1 MFDKFIGKDKK
12 NDFASTYIDGEKRRI
27 RAGEPLGSQ
36 VVESWPDEAA
46 RCHGLQSEATA
57 GAPLLIE
64 SKIELCRKCST
75 PRDYALKAALEW
87 AERWGCSLAVLGLL
101 FGPPGVLLCA
111 SRRGNQPET
120 LTARELVKDVTR
132 KEQFARKNPENYYK
146 YVQVEKSADGTKT
159 SIRIE
164 TPSGEIGEVVSV
176 DGKPPSAQQCRKG
189 ANALKKLT
197 ADPKLQQRQARE
209 QKEQSDRIDTL
220 MAAVPDAFIFN
231 YQAKQP
237 DARWIVIKFRPN
249 PAFQPPSHEAAL
261 LKGMRGTLWVDPAS
275 HRLAKIDGTL
285 SKDVNFGW
293 GFLASLHQGG
303 HFAMQQS
310 LVPGGSW
317 KQTFLQVDLDGSKLL
332 LGQLH
337 VHFKDVSQSFVK
349 LADSGT
355 LADAVSMLEHS
366 PLACNER
373 QDTGTTAQANIH

>member
-1 MFDKFIGKDKK
+1 MFDKFIGEDKK
-12 NDFASTYIDGEKRRI
+12 IDFASSYVDGDKRRI
-27 RAGEPLGSQ
+27 SAGEPL
-36 VVESWPDEAA
+36 VESWPDEAA
-46 RCHGLQSEATA
+46 PCHGLHNEAIVGT
-57 GAPLLIE
+57 PPQIE
-64 SKIELCRKCST
+64 SKFELCRKCST

-101 FGPPGVLLCA
+101 LSPPSVLLCA
-111 SRRGNQPET
+111 SHKGNQPET

-132 KEQFARKNPENYYK
+132 KEQLARKNPENYYK
-146 YVQVEKSADGTKT
+146 YVRIEKSPDGTKT

-176 DGKPPSAQQCRKG
+176 DGKPPSEQQCRKG
-189 ANALKKLT
+189 ADALKKLT
-197 ADPKLQQRQARE
+197 TDPKLQQRQARE
-209 QKEQSDRIDTL
+209 EKEQSDRIDTL

-237 DARWIVIKFRPN
+237 GDRLIVIKFHPN

-310 LVPGGSW
+310 VVPGGSW
-317 KQTFLQVDLDGSKLL
+317 KQTFLQVDLDGTKLL

-349 LADSGT
+349 LADPGT
-355 LADAVSMLEHS
+355 LANAVSMLEHS
-366 PLACNER
+366 PLTCNER
-373 QDTGTTAQANIH
+373 QDTRTTAQADTH